1 MIYARDLIL
10 TLTVLALIFIA
21 DNWPRAVKDNQVP
34 YCVVTFK
41 AARPLPDGSG
51 YETGWAQ
58 GYGPCSQQDI
68 YREI

>member
-1 MIYARDLIL
+1 MIYLRNLIL
-10 TLTVLALIFIA
+10 TVAILGLIFVGHH
-21 DNWPRAVKDNQVP
+21 WPRAVKDNQTP

-58 GYGPCSQQDI
+58 GYGPCDQQDI